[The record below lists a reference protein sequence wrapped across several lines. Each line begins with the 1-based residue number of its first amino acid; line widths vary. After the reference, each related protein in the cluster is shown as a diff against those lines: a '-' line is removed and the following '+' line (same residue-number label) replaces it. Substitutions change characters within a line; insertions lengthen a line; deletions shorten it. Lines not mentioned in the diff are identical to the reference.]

1 VPRAAD
7 EVVVARAGEDEHSL
21 GLHDGHDL
29 VALSRARVAM
39 VQAQDVLGLGSE
51 ARMNQPGRAAGAWKW
66 RLAALPSRSL
76 AQRCAALPRP
86 PGGSDE
92 RQRPH

>member
-66 RLAALPSRSL
+66 RLDALPSRSL
-76 AQRCAALPRP
+76 ARRLRGVARAAGRV
-86 PGGSDE
+86 
-92 RQRPH
+92 